1 MTAKEFAIL
10 TDAIKTYYP
19 RENILPSK
27 EAMKLWYEMLK
38 DLDYQSASIGLKRY
52 VMTNKF
58 SPSVSDI
65 REYATGQNE
74 LTDLS
79 EMEAWAK
86 ISKAIGNANYHADEE
101 FSKLPVDL
109 QKVVGSPANLREW
122 AMLDSDTVHS
132 VVQSNVIR
140 MYRTIAKRLGEEKR
154 MPEPMR
160 VKISVD
166 TGRPAIESKQ
176 EPEAEP
182 EVSGGYIDEMKEM
195 FEETMKQIRNF

>member
-1 MTAKEFAIL
+1 MTVSEFAIL
-10 TDAIKTYYP
+10 ADAIKTYYP
-19 RENILPSK
+19 KENMLPTK
-27 EAMKLWYEMLK
+27 EAIALWYDALK
-38 DLDYQSASIGLKRY
+38 DIDYKSAERGLKRY
-52 VMTNKF
+52 VMLNKF
-58 SPSVSDI
+58 PPAISDI
-65 REYATGQNE
+65 RENALGGAE
-74 LTDLS
+74 IDELS
-79 EMEAWAK
+79 EMEAWAR

-166 TGRPAIESKQ
+166 TNLPAIESKQ
-176 EPEAEP
+176 EPEMEP
-182 EVSGGYIDEMKEM
+182 EVSGGYTDEMKEM